1 MTKPTNK
8 SKPTKPNHPLNQAV
22 LGLHA
27 ASIQAC
33 ACILLLAT
41 TAALQPALAE
51 KPTSLIRYEAT
62 APIMGCT
69 FGVAAYGTGRATLA
83 RQVESAFDEARQ
95 IESWL
100 SNYQPESELSR
111 LNRTAAEAPVPVSS
125 KLFAL
130 LTKAREYSRGSN
142 GAFDMTV
149 GPLVRA
155 WGFHEGNGRLPDA
168 AALDHARNRTG
179 FQLVRL
185 NPTNKTVVFARNG
198 VELDPGGIGKGYAV
212 DRMVEVLRNAGV
224 KSALVNAC
232 HSSIYALG
240 APPENPKGWALEI
253 EHPTNSGTVEEVLL
267 KDQSLSTSGS
277 TERFFEASGH
287 RYSHILDPRTGQPAE
302 GLLAV
307 TVVAPNALDSEVWS
321 TALFVNGIAWASR
334 HAPKALDIHA
344 CPAGDGCRWIR
355 GR

>member
-1 MTKPTNK
+1 MTESTNK
-8 SKPTKPNHPLNQAV
+8 SKCSEASIPFQKTV
-22 LGLHA
+22 LRLSS
-27 ASIQAC
+27 ASIQVSAWV
-33 ACILLLAT
+33 LLLT
-41 TAALQPALAE
+41 TAVTQPGHSK
-51 KPTSLIRYEAT
+51 KPTSPVRYEAT

-69 FGVAAYGTGRATLA
+69 FGVAVYGTDRATLA
-83 RQVESAFDEARQ
+83 RQVESAFDEARK
-95 IESWL
+95 IDGWL
-100 SNYQPESELSR
+100 SNYRPESELNR
-111 LNRTAAEAPVPVSS
+111 LNRTAAKTPVPVSS
-125 KLFAL
+125 DLFDL
-130 LTKAREYSRGSN
+130 LAKAEAYSRASH

-155 WGFHEGNGRLPDA
+155 WGFHAGNGRLPGA
-168 AALDHARNRTG
+168 AALDQARNRTG
-179 FQLVRL
+179 FHLVRL
-185 NPTNKTVVFARNG
+185 DPARKTVEFARDG

-253 EHPTNSGTVEEVLL
+253 EHPTNDDTVEDLLL

-277 TERFFEASGH
+277 HERFFEAAGH
-287 RYSHILDPRTGQPAE
+287 RYGHILDPRTGQPAE

-307 TVVAPNALDSEVWS
+307 TVVAPSAIDSEVWS
-321 TALFVNGIAWASR
+321 TALFVNGIEWAEQY
-334 HAPKALDIHA
+334 APKPEKIYA
-344 CPAGDGCRWIR
+344 CPAGEDCRWVR